1 MFEQFNTK
9 QMFVNSKQMAD
20 IAFKAQG
27 LAMASFERALEL
39 QFKTI
44 ENRVNAAVEFATE
57 ATEIRDIE
65 GVRTLTNKS
74 VALAKDS
81 AEKFYATSQELIG
94 MSVKTNEQIGELIR
108 GGFESANETFVKP
121 ATAKKTK

>member
-20 IAFKAQG
+20 IAFKAHG
-27 LAMASFERALEL
+27 LAVASFERALEL

-44 ENRVNAAVEFATE
+44 ENRFSAAVEFATE
-57 ATEIRDIE
+57 ASEVRDIE
-65 GVRTLTNKS
+65 GVRQITTKS
-74 VALAKDS
+74 MSIAKDS

-94 MSVKTNEQIGELIR
+94 MSVKANEQIGELIR
-108 GGFESANETFVKP
+108 GSFETANETFVKP
-121 ATAKKTK
+121 TAKKSK

>member
-20 IAFKAQG
+20 IAFKAHG
-27 LAMASFERALEL
+27 LAVASFERALEL
-39 QFKTI
+39 HFKTI
-44 ENRVNAAVEFATE
+44 ENRVAAAVEFATE
-57 ATEIRDIE
+57 ATEVRDLE
-65 GVRTLTNKS
+65 GVRTLTTKS

-94 MSVKTNEQIGELIR
+94 MSVKTNEQIGELVR
-108 GGFESANETFVKP
+108 GSFEAANETFVKP
-121 ATAKKTK
+121 TAKKSK

>member
-20 IAFKAQG
+20 IAFKAHG
-27 LAMASFERALEL
+27 LAVASFERALEL
-39 QFKTI
+39 QFKTF
-44 ENRVNAAVEFATE
+44 ENRVSAAVDFATE
-57 ATEIRDIE
+57 AAEVRDIE
-65 GVRTLTNKS
+65 GVRTLTSKS

-94 MSVKTNEQIGELIR
+94 MSVKTNEAIGELIR

-121 ATAKKTK
+121 ATAKKAK

>member
-20 IAFKAQG
+20 IAFKAHG
-27 LAMASFERALEL
+27 LAVASFERALEL
-39 QFKTI
+39 QFKTF
-44 ENRVNAAVEFATE
+44 ENRVAAAVEFASE
-57 ATEIRDIE
+57 AVEVRDIE
-65 GVRTLTNKS
+65 GARALTTKS
-74 VALAKDS
+74 VSLAKDS

-94 MSVKTNEQIGELIR
+94 NAVKTNEQIGELIR

-121 ATAKKTK
+121 ATKKAAK